1 MSPGGSNIV
10 AQNAAMA
17 QEVKKWAEVI
27 QKAGL
32 TPQ

>member
-1 MSPGGSNIV
+1 MT
-10 AQNAAMA
+10 

-32 TPQ
+32 AQVGTDGVR